1 MTEKKLD
8 GITLKHIHDN
18 FLKYKKNYKLY
29 DFNDIINNV
38 LNRVPD
44 FDVVF
49 IDEAQDLSPL
59 QWKLYDK
66 LKEKSKDVYLAG
78 DDDQAIFRL
87 GWCRC

>member
-8 GITLKHIHDN
+8 GPHLKHIHDN
-18 FLKYKKNYKLY
+18 FLKYKDNYKLV
-29 DFNDIINNV
+29 DFNDLINNV
-38 LNRVPD
+38 LNKVPD

-66 LKEKSKDVYLAG
+66 LKEKVKMYILQVMMTKLSLPGLV
-78 DDDQAIFRL
+78 QM
-87 GWCRC
+87 